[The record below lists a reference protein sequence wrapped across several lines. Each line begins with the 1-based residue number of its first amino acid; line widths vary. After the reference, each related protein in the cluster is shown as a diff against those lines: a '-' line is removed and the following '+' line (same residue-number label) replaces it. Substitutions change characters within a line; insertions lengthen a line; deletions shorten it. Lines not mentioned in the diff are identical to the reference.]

1 MISITHIQLSY
12 LVSLARNRHF
22 GLAAR
27 ECHITQPTL
36 SMQIQK
42 LEEDLEIILFDRS
55 KKPVEPTEIGLRI
68 IEQAEK
74 ALLEVS
80 KIETIAHE
88 NKGEISGKF
97 KLGVIP
103 TLAPYLLPLFLESF
117 LEKHPKVEL
126 VIEELQTEQI
136 IQRLKLDSLNG
147 GILATPL
154 KHKGILEQP
163 LFYEPFV
170 IYLSPKHPL
179 TKKDLVSEKELSR
192 EDIWLLNEGHC
203 FRDQAIEICKK
214 QVSKKSGRKNLVF
227 ESGNLETLKRLVDS
241 KFGYT
246 LIPYL
251 ALGGM
256 LNNDKKKKLRFFK
269 PPVPTREISL
279 IHSRTHHKS
288 NILQALKESIQSS
301 LPNELKQKTFKG
313 KLIGLQKAT
322 S

>member
-1 MISITHIQLSY
+1 MLSITYIQLSY
-12 LVSLARNRHF
+12 LLSLARNRHF

-27 ECHITQPTL
+27 ECHVTQPTL
-36 SMQIQK
+36 SMQIMK
-42 LEEDLEIILFDRS
+42 LEEELGVILFDRS
-55 KKPVEPTEIGLRI
+55 KKPVEPTETGSKI

-80 KIETIAHE
+80 KIETLAHE
-88 NKGEISGKF
+88 NKGEIRGEF

-103 TLAPYLLPLFLESF
+103 TIAPYLLPLFLESF
-117 LEKHPKVEL
+117 LKQHPKVEL

-136 IQRLKLDSLNG
+136 IQRLKLDSLDG

-154 KHKGILEQP
+154 KQKGILEQP
-163 LFYEPFV
+163 IFYEPFV
-170 IYLSPKHPL
+170 VYLNPMHPL
-179 TKKDLVSEKELSR
+179 LKKSMLTEKELSR

-203 FRDQAIEICKK
+203 FRDQAIELCKK
-214 QVSKKSGRKNLVF
+214 KISKQVVRKNLVF

-251 ALGGM
+251 ALEGM
-256 LNNDKKKKLRFFK
+256 TDKKKKLRFFK

-279 IHSRTHHKS
+279 VHSRTHLKA
-288 NILQALKESIQSS
+288 NILQALKTSIQSA
-301 LPNELKQKTFKG
+301 LPKELKQKNTKG
-313 KLIGLQKAT
+313 KLIGLPTQT
-322 S
+322 RI

>member
-1 MISITHIQLSY
+1 MTYTQLSY
-12 LVSLARNRHF
+12 LASLARNRHF

-27 ECHITQPTL
+27 ECHVTQPTL
-36 SMQIQK
+36 SMQIHK
-42 LEEDLEIILFDRS
+42 LEEDLGVLLFDRS
-55 KKPVEPTEIGLRI
+55 KKPVQPTEIGFKI

-80 KIETIAHE
+80 RIENLAHE
-88 NKGEISGKF
+88 NKGEIRGEF

-117 LEKHPKVEL
+117 IQNHPKVEL
-126 VIEELQTEQI
+126 VIEELQTAQI
-136 IQRLKLDSLNG
+136 IQRLKLDSLDG

-170 IYLSPKHPL
+170 VYLSPMHPL
-179 TKKDLVSEKELSR
+179 LKKNMITEKELSR

-214 QVSKKSGRKNLVF
+214 QVSKKSMRKKLIF

-251 ALGGM
+251 ALEGM
-256 LNNDKKKKLRFFK
+256 KAKKKKLRFFK
-269 PPVPTREISL
+269 PPVPTREVSL
-279 IHSRTHHKS
+279 VHSRVHLKS
-288 NILQALKESIQSS
+288 NILLALKNSIQSS
-301 LPNELKQKTFKG
+301 LPDELKQKILKRN
-313 KLIGLQKAT
+313 LIGLPPQT
-322 S
+322 ST